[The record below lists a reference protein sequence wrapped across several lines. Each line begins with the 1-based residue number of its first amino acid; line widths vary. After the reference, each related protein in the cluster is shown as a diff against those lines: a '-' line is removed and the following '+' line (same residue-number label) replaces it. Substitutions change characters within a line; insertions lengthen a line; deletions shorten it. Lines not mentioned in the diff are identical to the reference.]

1 MKFAKSAKL
10 SERVIRFPSAKGGDE
25 AAFLLA
31 ALEIVETPPSPVG
44 RILAYIVIGIFCVAL
59 GWATFGTVDIV
70 AIAPG
75 KIVPSGRTKVIQP
88 YETGVVRA
96 IHVHDGQSVHAGDS
110 LIELDSTMTDA
121 ELKHLKSDLMASR
134 LEVARLRAVVDGK
147 DDPLAAFRP
156 PAGASAADIDRTR
169 RFLLSQTAEQEAKVR
184 EIKKQQAQREA
195 ERATIKATVNKLNEI
210 IPLLQKRVD
219 VRKHLTDREL
229 GSRIQY
235 LADLQELVGQ
245 QQDVLVQESRYQ
257 EADAAIAALVETR
270 TRVTSEYQRQQFDDL
285 GKAEQKAAGLTQD
298 VIKAGQRIR
307 FQDLTAPVDGT
318 VQQLAIHTVGGV
330 VTPAQALMV
339 IVPQD
344 IHLEIEAMVANRDIG
359 FVEPG
364 QDVAVKI
371 DTFNFTRYGLL
382 HGRVLNV
389 SSDAIAHD
397 TPTKAADRADG
408 SEGRGSEPKGQELVY
423 AAHVSLD
430 RTHMQVDSKLVNL
443 APGMAVTVEIK
454 TGTRRIISYLLS
466 PLLRYN
472 QESLRER

>member
-1 MKFAKSAKL
+1 MTFAESAKSAAK
-10 SERVIRFPSAKGGDE
+10 VIRFPSARSAAE
-25 AAFLLA
+25 TAFLPA

-44 RILAYIVIGIFCVAL
+44 GILAYIVIGIFCAAL

-96 IHVHDGQSVHAGDS
+96 IHVHDGQSVRSGDS

-121 ELKHLKSDLMASR
+121 ELEHLKSDLIATR

-147 DDPLAAFRP
+147 DDPVAAFKP
-156 PAGASAADIDRTR
+156 PAGASNPDIETAR
-169 RFLLSQTAEQEAKVR
+169 RLLLSQTAEQDAKIS
-184 EIKKQQAQREA
+184 EIKKQRAQREE
-195 ERATIKATVNKLNEI
+195 ERATIRATINKLNEI
-210 IPLLQKRVD
+210 VPLLQKRVD
-219 VRKHLTDREL
+219 MRKHLADKEL

-245 QQDVLVQESRYQ
+245 QQDVLVQESRYR
-257 EADAAIAALVETR
+257 EANAAVAALVETQA
-270 TRVTSEYQRQQFDDL
+270 RVTSEYQRKQFDDL
-285 GKAEQKAAGLTQD
+285 SKAEQKAAGIAQD

-318 VQQLAIHTVGGV
+318 VQQLAVHTVGGV

-339 IVPQD
+339 VVPRD

-359 FVEPG
+359 FVETG
-364 QDVAVKI
+364 QDVAIKI

-382 HGRVLNV
+382 HGSVLNV
-389 SSDAIAHD
+389 SPDAITRD
-397 TPTKAADRADG
+397 FPNKATDKSDG
-408 SEGRGSEPKGQELVY
+408 SEGRGSEPRGQELVY
-423 AAHVSLD
+423 AARVSLD
-430 RTHMQVDSKLVNL
+430 RAQMQVDNKRVNL

-454 TGTRRIISYLLS
+454 TGTRPIISYLLS
-466 PLLRYN
+466 PLLRYK